1 MNFEVNGIKMKDLAK
16 MSEKYDMIFERKE
29 KVYVYL

>member
-1 MNFEVNGIKMKDLAK
+1 MNFEVNGIKMKDLVK

-29 KVYVYL
+29 KVYVYI